1 MSETRVSRP
10 SVPTYLLRLIDDG
23 HGTNMCF
30 AMLNGE
36 RERMER
42 VALEKY
48 LATHARHERLI
59 RGSISNDC
67 PGKGVYVIS
76 NSLYGLG
83 HCRDVSKS
91 LLSGDNRY
99 SPPYEI

>member
-1 MSETRVSRP
+1 MSETRVSQS
-10 SVPTYLLRLIDDG
+10 SVPTYLLRLVDDG

-83 HCRDVSKS
+83 A
-91 LLSGDNRY
+91 LSRC
-99 SPPYEI
+99 

>member
-1 MSETRVSRP
+1 MNLLSEKLIRETRVSP
-10 SVPTYLLRLIDDG
+10 SGVLTYLLRLIDDG

-30 AMLNGE
+30 AMLNGQ
-36 RERMER
+36 RERMQR

-67 PGKGVYVIS
+67 SGKGVYVIS
-76 NSLYGLG
+76 NSLYSLEAL
-83 HCRDVSKS
+83 SKC
-91 LLSGDNRY
+91 
-99 SPPYEI
+99 